1 MLPIKVTTLFAN
13 SMINAS
19 LSLIVAGSGGNAATC
34 LGCQLVEEIIL
45 IIHGREVVLSSGL
58 ASEGFAV
65 ADLLKVVQ
73 TAGDS
78 LVPVAVESVQVDGS
92 PAVHAG
98 IDFGAFKDRV
108 PVSIHDSGSR
118 CTVGVDEVGVLV
130 SLIIRSF
137 QIAVAE
143 RCLDGG
149 ECRDGLAVA
158 LKLALAFLIGGFDG
172 GLDLCDGSGVGLRDD
187 KGDAV
192 LRRSSVDALRI
203 PDIGIGPSGIGS
215 GDNFGRDRYFVC
227 HDFFLLILR

>member
-1 MLPIKVTTLFAN
+1 MLPIRVTTLFAN

-78 LVPVAVESVQVDGS
+78 PVPVAVESVQVDGS

-130 SLIIRSF
+130 SLIIRSL
-137 QIAVAE
+137 QITVTE
-143 RCLDGG
+143 RCLDKV
-149 ECRDGLAVA
+149 DYS
-158 LKLALAFLIGGFDG
+158 KLE
-172 GLDLCDGSGVGLRDD
+172 
-187 KGDAV
+187 K
-192 LRRSSVDALRI
+192 
-203 PDIGIGPSGIGS
+203 
-215 GDNFGRDRYFVC
+215 NKDRAKEKQ
-227 HDFFLLILR
+227 LERL

>member
-1 MLPIKVTTLFAN
+1 
-13 SMINAS
+13 
-19 LSLIVAGSGGNAATC
+19 
-34 LGCQLVEEIIL
+34 
-45 IIHGREVVLSSGL
+45 VVLSSGL
-58 ASEGFAV
+58 ASEGFTV
-65 ADLLKVVQ
+65 TDFLKVVQ

-78 LVPVAVESVQVDGS
+78 LVSVAVESVQIDGS
-92 PAVHAG
+92 SAVYAG

-108 PVSIHDSGSR
+108 PVGIHDSGSR
-118 CTVGVDEVGVLV
+118 CAVGVDEVGVLV

-172 GLDLCDGSGVGLRDD
+172 GLDLCNGRGIGLRDD

-192 LRRSSVDALRI
+192 LRCS
-203 PDIGIGPSGIGS
+203 
-215 GDNFGRDRYFVC
+215 
-227 HDFFLLILR
+227 